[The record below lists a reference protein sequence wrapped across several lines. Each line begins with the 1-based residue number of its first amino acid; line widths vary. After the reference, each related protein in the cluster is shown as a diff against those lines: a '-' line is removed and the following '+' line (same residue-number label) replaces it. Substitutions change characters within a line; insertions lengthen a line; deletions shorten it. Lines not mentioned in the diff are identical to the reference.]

1 MKLMTAEP
9 FFTFNPI
16 PEATPIGHA
25 AGLLEDEHGGQV
37 FLHGTLTFVWDT
49 GDDAARRATAVNLWR
64 IKAASAAQIGAAFG
78 VGEDTIWAW
87 HRALGTQ
94 GIGALVNEKRGP
106 KGGSKLTGELI
117 THIHELKATKA
128 SNVSIAARVGVSEFS
143 VRRALKLDP
152 ATGKTPE
159 PPPIAVTAA
168 GASRHEATAPLQ
180 EELPILA
187 QPAARIDERVA
198 VISGELIEALPV
210 FTPAARVPYAGML
223 LALPALEATGLTSCM
238 EQVYG
243 GLLPGFYGLNT
254 IILETIFRTLA
265 GEPRAEGSTRINP
278 TDFGRILGVDRAP
291 EAKTIRRK
299 HHELAAQGQAPM
311 LLEALGR
318 HHLARHENE
327 TAGLG
332 LVLYV
337 DGHVRSYQG
346 EKKTGKQYSTR
357 LKFPV
362 PATMETW
369 VADSQGSPVFMVMAE
384 PSSSLVGELRRLTP
398 TLRTM
403 IGDDRRVLIG
413 FDREGWSPALFHD
426 LADAGF
432 DPLTWRKGETANLA
446 EGLFGKQS
454 HTDAWGNT
462 YAYDQV
468 ADTMINLEYGPT
480 KSPVV
485 FPMRQISRIVAAGQQ
500 IREATGEDTR
510 QIHLLTSNTEL
521 PAAQLLH
528 LISAR
533 WRHENYFRYART
545 HFALDAHDSYQS
557 ILDDPGRSVP
567 NPLKAKAKQKRDV
580 LAAKTRALAGIVDAQ
595 ELELATPEPGETRL
609 ITNAMLTDLRMPL
622 VKTELELQAA
632 QAAYQLLPARL
643 PLGEV
648 NPEQQVLETEV
659 KQLLHGLRMSA
670 YNIMMM
676 LVAEIRT
683 NTGYK
688 AARTKAHNL
697 VRQFLKHSGD
707 LDPRHTGY
715 LDVILDPMP
724 TTHETTA
731 LAELCELLTD
741 TRTIYPGTDRVLR
754 YRVKP

>member
-25 AGLLEDEHGGQV
+25 AGLLEDEEGGQV
-37 FLHGTLTFVWDT
+37 FLHGTLTFVWDA

-64 IKAASAAQIGAAFG
+64 IKVASAAQIGAAFG
-78 VGEDTIWAW
+78 VGEDTIWTW

-128 SNVSIAARVGVSEFS
+128 SNVSIAAQVGVSEFS

-152 ATGKTPE
+152 ATGKTPT
-159 PPPIAVTAA
+159 PTPSAVPA
-168 GASRHEATAPLQ
+168 RIHEATAPRQ
-180 EELPILA
+180 EQLPLLA
-187 QPAARIDERVA
+187 DPAARTEERVA
-198 VISGELIEALPV
+198 VTSGELTEALPV
-210 FTPAARVPYAGML
+210 FTPAARIPYAGML
-223 LALPALEATGLTSCM
+223 LALPALEATGLTACM

-254 IILETIFRTLA
+254 TILETIFRTLA
-265 GEPRAEGSTRINP
+265 GEPRAEGATRINP
-278 TDFGRILGVDRAP
+278 TDFGRILGLDRGP
-291 EAKTIRRK
+291 EVKTIRRK
-299 HHELAAQGQAPM
+299 HHELASRGKAPE

-318 HHLARHENE
+318 HHLARHESE
-327 TAGLG
+327 AVGLG

-346 EKKTGKQYSTR
+346 TKKTGKQYSTR

-369 VADSQGSPVFMVMAE
+369 VADSHGSPVLMCMAE
-384 PSSSLVGELRRLTP
+384 PSSSLVGELRRLVP
-398 TLRTM
+398 TLRAM

-426 LADAGF
+426 LTEAGF
-432 DPLTWRKGETANLA
+432 DPLTWRKGETANLSK
-446 EGLFGKQS
+446 ELFGKHS

-462 YAYDQV
+462 YAYEQV
-468 ADTMINLEYGPT
+468 ADTTVNLEYGPT
-480 KSPVV
+480 KNPVV

-500 IREATGEDTR
+500 VREATGEDTR

-545 HFALDAHDSYQS
+545 HFALDAHDSYQG

-567 NPLKAKAKQKRDV
+567 NPAKAKAKAKRDV
-580 LAAKTRALAGIVDAQ
+580 LAVKTRALAGIVDTQ

-622 VKTELELQAA
+622 VRAEQELQAA
-632 QAAYQLLPARL
+632 HTAYQELPARL

-648 NPEQQVLETEV
+648 SPEQQVLETEV
-659 KQLLHGLRMSA
+659 KQLLHGFRMAA

-676 LVAEIRT
+676 LVSEIRT
-683 NTGYK
+683 NTSYK
-688 AARTKAHNL
+688 AARTKAHHL

-707 LDPRHTGY
+707 LDPRHPGY

-724 TTHETTA
+724 TKHETQA
-731 LAELCELLTD
+731 LAELCENLSN
-741 TRTIYPGTDRVLR
+741 TRTVYPGTHRILR
-754 YRVKP
+754 YRVKT